1 MKIVN
6 EKTDI
11 AGKYRAWVEITD
23 GSVIILKFDKP
34 PKVDTEVYDLAAI
47 YEANV
52 AAELERAPADRLEEI
67 EKTLVEL
74 TDEKTKIVEDNP
86 DLGEEKPPIGD
97 VEK

>member
-34 PKVDTEVYDLAAI
+34 PKTDTAVYDLAAI

-67 EKTLVEL
+67 EKELTDL
-74 TDEKTKIVEDNP
+74 TDEKTKIEEDNP
-86 DLGEEKPPIGD
+86 GIGD